1 MEDWSISL
9 GNTLLASIVCL
20 IWYVVGL
27 WEEKDVKVSE
37 EATSLTSA
45 EKKVRSVDKEE
56 NFNNGS
62 SGHLFAEGGE
72 GHLYM
77 LPEEGRHQLIAE
89 QSKRRQEE
97 IQQSTMQLQEEK
109 APIQTQK
116 EKKKTMTKSL
126 EVKQQEGLIAEQSKR
141 RQEEI
146 QSTMQLQEEKAPI
159 QNQKEEKQTMTKSLD
174 VLKQQGPTTFQWPQ
188 NASLLESARP
198 TTSTVLSSALE
209 DKLKDLGIF
218 RAGRADGSNCQKVD
232 GAARRCGLELTKKQ
246 VRVSFDTFM
255 AKSRP
260 GLESDEEVKEM
271 SPKPKRKGNSKRN
284 NNVKEKKAVEP
295 ATSRYEKKENRT
307 MIRTGGWSNPAWKM
321 VQPQPSQVL
330 VRAF

>member
-1 MEDWSISL
+1 MGVIAGHRSMEDWSISL

-27 WEEKDVKVSE
+27 WEEKDVKVSSE
-37 EATSLTSA
+37 VEAARTLTSA

-62 SGHLFAEGGE
+62 QGHLFAEGGE

-77 LPEEGRHQLIAE
+77 LPEEGRHLLIAE
-89 QSKRRQEE
+89 QNKRRQEE
-97 IQQSTMQLQEEK
+97 INQSTMQLQEEK

-116 EKKKTMTKSL
+116 EEKKTMTKSL
-126 EVKQQEGLIAEQSKR
+126 EVAKQE
-141 RQEEI
+141 
-146 QSTMQLQEEKAPI
+146 
-159 QNQKEEKQTMTKSLD
+159 
-174 VLKQQGPTTFQWPQ
+174 GPTTFQWSQ
-188 NASLLESARP
+188 NASLLDSARP

-218 RAGRADGSNCQKVD
+218 KAGRADGSNCQKVD

-271 SPKPKRKGNSKRN
+271 SPKPKRKGNNKRN
-284 NNVKEKKAVEP
+284 NNVKEKKE
-295 ATSRYEKKENRT
+295 RKESRT

-321 VQPQPSQVL
+321 VQPQPSPV
-330 VRAF
+330 A

>member
-1 MEDWSISL
+1 MGVIAGHRSMEDWSISL

-20 IWYVVGL
+20 LWYVFGL
-27 WEEKDVKVSE
+27 WEEKDIKVSSE
-37 EATSLTSA
+37 VEATSLTSA

-62 SGHLFAEGGE
+62 SGHLCCTSRAEGGE

-77 LPEEGRHQLIAE
+77 LPEEGRHLLLAE
-89 QSKRRQEE
+89 QN
-97 IQQSTMQLQEEK
+97 
-109 APIQTQK
+109 
-116 EKKKTMTKSL
+116 
-126 EVKQQEGLIAEQSKR
+126 KR

-159 QNQKEEKQTMTKSLD
+159 QTQKEEKRTTTKSLD
-174 VLKQQGPTTFQWPQ
+174 VGKQQEGPTTFQWPQ
-188 NASLLESARP
+188 NAALLESTRP
-198 TTSTVLSSALE
+198 ITSTVLSSE
-209 DKLKDLGIF
+209 
-218 RAGRADGSNCQKVD
+218 
-232 GAARRCGLELTKKQ
+232 LELTKKQ

-260 GLESDEEVKEM
+260 GLESDEEVKE
-271 SPKPKRKGNSKRN
+271 SPKPKRKGNKKN
-284 NNVKEKKAVEP
+284 NHVKEKKAVEP
-295 ATSRYEKKENRT
+295 ATSRYEKKERKENRT

-321 VQPQPSQVL
+321 VQPQPSPAL

>member
-1 MEDWSISL
+1 M
-9 GNTLLASIVCL
+9 GF
-20 IWYVVGL
+20 GL
-27 WEEKDVKVSE
+27 WEEKDIKVSE

-62 SGHLFAEGGE
+62 SGHLCCTSRTEGGE

-77 LPEEGRHQLIAE
+77 LPEEGRHLLLAE
-89 QSKRRQEE
+89 QNKRKQEE
-97 IQQSTMQLQEEK
+97 IQSTMQLQEEK

-116 EKKKTMTKSL
+116 E
-126 EVKQQEGLIAEQSKR
+126 EKR
-141 RQEEI
+141 
-146 QSTMQLQEEKAPI
+146 T
-159 QNQKEEKQTMTKSLD
+159 TTKSLD
-174 VLKQQGPTTFQWPQ
+174 AGQQEGPTTFKWPQ
-188 NASLLESARP
+188 NAALLESTRP

-218 RAGRADGSNCQKVD
+218 RAGGDEGSNCQQVD

-260 GLESDEEVKEM
+260 GLESDEEVKE
-271 SPKPKRKGNSKRN
+271 SPKPKRKGNNKKN

-295 ATSRYEKKENRT
+295 VSRYENKEKKEKGT

-321 VQPQPSQVL
+321 VQPQPSPAL
-330 VRAF
+330 

>member
-1 MEDWSISL
+1 MEDWSVSL

-20 IWYVVGL
+20 LWYVFGL
-27 WEEKDVKVSE
+27 WEEKDKVSE
-37 EATSLTSA
+37 EASLTSA
-45 EKKVRSVDKEE
+45 AKKVRSVDKEE

-62 SGHLFAEGGE
+62 TGHLCTSRTGGE
-72 GHLYM
+72 GGHLYM
-77 LPEEGRHQLIAE
+77 LPEEGRHLLVE
-89 QSKRRQEE
+89 Q
-97 IQQSTMQLQEEK
+97 
-109 APIQTQK
+109 A
-116 EKKKTMTKSL
+116 
-126 EVKQQEGLIAEQSKR
+126 KQ

-146 QSTMQLQEEKAPI
+146 QSTMQLKEEKAPI
-159 QNQKEEKQTMTKSLD
+159 ASEEKKTTATKSLD
-174 VLKQQGPTTFQWPQ
+174 VRNQGPTTFQWPQ
-188 NASLLESARP
+188 NANVLESARP

-218 RAGRADGSNCQKVD
+218 RTGGAAEGSNCQVE

-260 GLESDEEVKEM
+260 GLESDEEVKET
-271 SPKPKRKGNSKRN
+271 SPKPKRKQGNKKN
-284 NNVKEKKAVEP
+284 HNVKEKKTVEP
-295 ATSRYEKKENRT
+295 VSRYEKKERKEKGT

-321 VQPQPSQVL
+321 VQPQPSPAL

>member
-1 MEDWSISL
+1 MEDWSVSL

-20 IWYVVGL
+20 LWYVFGL
-27 WEEKDVKVSE
+27 WEEKDKVSE
-37 EATSLTSA
+37 EASLTSA

-56 NFNNGS
+56 NFNNGL
-62 SGHLFAEGGE
+62 SGHLCCTSRAEGGE

-77 LPEEGRHQLIAE
+77 LPEEGRHL
-89 QSKRRQEE
+89 
-97 IQQSTMQLQEEK
+97 L
-109 APIQTQK
+109 
-116 EKKKTMTKSL
+116 L
-126 EVKQQEGLIAEQSKR
+126 AEQSKR

-159 QNQKEEKQTMTKSLD
+159 QTQKEEKRTTTKSLD
-174 VLKQQGPTTFQWPQ
+174 AGKQEGPTTFQWPK
-188 NASLLESARP
+188 NAALLESTRP

-218 RAGRADGSNCQKVD
+218 RTGGDEGSNCQQVD

-260 GLESDEEVKEM
+260 GLESDEEVKE
-271 SPKPKRKGNSKRN
+271 SPKPKRKGNNKKN

-295 ATSRYEKKENRT
+295 ATSRYEKKERKENRT

-321 VQPQPSQVL
+321 VQPQPSPAL